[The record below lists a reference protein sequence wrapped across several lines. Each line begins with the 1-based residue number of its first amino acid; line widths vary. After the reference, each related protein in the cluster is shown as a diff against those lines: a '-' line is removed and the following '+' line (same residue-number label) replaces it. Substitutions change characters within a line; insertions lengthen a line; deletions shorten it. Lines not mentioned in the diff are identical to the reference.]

1 MKKRPFIKAG
11 LQISNRGKAD
21 IPVENIYFLLPRIL
35 RKERPSFFR
44 VLHTITRFLFF
55 GILIYSWL
63 DSLLGSGPFILWRL
77 KISNWSFFSL
87 KPWCVSEAI
96 EDIAL
101 RSREILRNF
110 AGMVEIKNLSPT
122 NQTSVKFRDSRSSIF
137 VVFNKPLLDF
147 APLRILRGSFRWWW
161 RILVNCS
168 LTSPNA
174 ELSLGPVF
182 LNFEIRETE
191 GKNEFEICKI
201 CRDSALG
208 LRSKLL

>member
-21 IPVENIYFLLPRIL
+21 ITVENIYFLLPRIFW
-35 RKERPSFFR
+35 KERPSFFR
-44 VLHTITRFLFF
+44 VLHTMTRFLFF

-110 AGMVEIKNLSPT
+110 AGMVEVKNLSPT
-122 NQTSVKFRDSRSSIF
+122 NQTSVKFRDSRISIF
-137 VVFNKPLLDF
+137 VVFNKPLLNF

-161 RILVNCS
+161 RILVNWS
-168 LTSPNA
+168 
-174 ELSLGPVF
+174 
-182 LNFEIRETE
+182 
-191 GKNEFEICKI
+191 
-201 CRDSALG
+201 
-208 LRSKLL
+208 